1 MKNYRLGIIG
11 LGRMGSTIDDEGH
24 GRDPYSIAASCQAI
38 ECLTLAAGADLR
50 AERREAFRD
59 RWGVKALYEDYMEMV
74 EKEKP
79 DLVAVCTTASGL
91 QKPINKAPDSTF
103 RGDSHAELTIALANA
118 GVPMLY
124 VEKAMASSLEQADLI
139 LNAIKKNK
147 TVINTGVLRRFDE
160 SYDAVRDAISSG
172 EIGEPRA
179 VIHFAPSSLMHGHI
193 HSIDTVSFLLG
204 DPKITAVR
212 GELLPRDLEIKGC
225 HLSQDPNAI
234 YQLRFENGVEVSSIA
249 AGEWEFE
256 VVGTAGSIRSI
267 NNGNGT
273 ILRKPGSMVGRRQS
287 WEEVPFPP
295 KSPKSPVVSCLED
308 ILSAFSSGGPTL
320 GHIDCAHHIT
330 EACFAVAE
338 SHRKGGTWVD
348 LPLLERGLYIF
359 HV

>member
-1 MKNYRLGIIG
+1 
-11 LGRMGSTIDDEGH
+11 MGSTIDDEGH
-24 GRDPYSIAASCQAI
+24 SREPYSIAAACRAT
-38 ECLTLAAGADLR
+38 ERLTVAAGADLR
-50 AERREAFRD
+50 AERRDAFRD
-59 RWGVKALYEDYMEMV
+59 RWGVEALYEDYMEMV

-91 QKPINKAPDSTF
+91 QKPANEAPDSSF

-124 VEKAMASSLEQADLI
+124 VEKAMASSMAQADAI
-139 LNAIKKNK
+139 LDAVKRNE

-160 SYDAVRDAISSG
+160 SYHAVRDAISSG
-172 EIGEPRA
+172 EIGEPKA
-179 VIHFAPSSLMHGHI
+179 VVHFAPSSLMHGHI

-212 GELLPRDLEIKGC
+212 GELLPRNLQIEDH
-225 HLSQDPNAI
+225 HLARDPNAI
-234 YQLRFENGVEVSSIA
+234 YQLRFENGVEACSIA

-256 VVGTAGSIRSI
+256 VIGTAGTVRSI
-267 NNGNGT
+267 NNGAGT
-273 ILRKPGSMVGRRQS
+273 TLRKPGAMVGRRQS
-287 WEEVPFPP
+287 WDVVPFSC

-308 ILSAFSSGGPTL
+308 LVSAFEAGYPTL
-320 GHIDCAHHIT
+320 GHVDVAHHIT

-338 SHRKGGTWVD
+338 SHREGGIWID
-348 LPLLERGLYIF
+348 LPLQERGLYIF